1 MVISLEL
8 QSVNLFTQVNRITS
22 DQWFERAGK
31 VIPGGIY
38 GHVAPVAGLPRSFP
52 HYCEKANGCRFI
64 DVDGNEWI
72 DFMCGFGAILH
83 GYLNPEI
90 ENAVNLQRS
99 KGSVFNQPSLLMV
112 ELAERMVEAID
123 FADWAVFAKNGSDL
137 TTWAIRVAREKT
149 GREFV
154 IKARGAYHGVDAW
167 CDPGLGGRIISD
179 REKILEFHWNDFD
192 ELSDLVKKKTNQ
204 IAALILTPYHHAA
217 FAPSEMP
224 LSGFWSE
231 TEALCK
237 KEGIALILDDVRTG
251 GRLHDGG
258 SHRYFDFTPDL
269 AVYSKALGNGYA
281 ISACLASSSF
291 REAAMEVFLTG
302 SCWNDAFAMAAA
314 NKSFEISQTHNVADQ
329 VLGIGSYFSSELE
342 KLCAARGIPLKMT
355 GPASMPYPFIS
366 GDESL
371 FKIQKLCQYCASEG
385 LYFHPHHNWFF
396 GSMHTEVDLIDA
408 LKRAE
413 LALDKLGTDET

>member
-1 MVISLEL
+1 M
-8 QSVNLFTQVNRITS
+8 NRTNS
-22 DQWFERAGK
+22 DRWFERAGK

-52 HYCEKANGCRFI
+52 HYCERANGSRFV

-90 ENAVNLQRS
+90 EHAVDLQRS
-99 KGSVFNQPSLLMV
+99 KGSIFNQPSLLMV
-112 ELAERMVEAID
+112 ELAERMVQAID

-154 IKARGAYHGVDAW
+154 IKAEGAYHGVDAW
-167 CDPGLGGRIISD
+167 CDPGLGGRIHSD
-179 REKILEFHWNDFD
+179 REKILEFKWNDFD
-192 ELSDLVKKKTNQ
+192 HLSDLVKKRANQ

-217 FAPSEMP
+217 FAPSQMP
-224 LSGFWSE
+224 LNGFWSE

-237 KEGIALILDDVRTG
+237 KEGITLILDDVRTG

-258 SHRYFDFTPDL
+258 SHRYFDFTPDM

-291 REAAMEVFLTG
+291 REAATEVFLTG

-314 NKSFEISQTHNVADQ
+314 NKSFEISQTQNVAGQ
-329 VLGIGSYFSSELE
+329 VLRIGAEFSSKLE
-342 KLCAARGIPLKMT
+342 KITASRGIPLKMT

-371 FKIQKLCQYCASEG
+371 FKIQKFCQFCAAEG

-396 GSMHTEVDLIDA
+396 GSMHTENDLTDA
-408 LKRAE
+408 LVRAE
-413 LALDKLGTDET
+413 LALEKLLTDCE